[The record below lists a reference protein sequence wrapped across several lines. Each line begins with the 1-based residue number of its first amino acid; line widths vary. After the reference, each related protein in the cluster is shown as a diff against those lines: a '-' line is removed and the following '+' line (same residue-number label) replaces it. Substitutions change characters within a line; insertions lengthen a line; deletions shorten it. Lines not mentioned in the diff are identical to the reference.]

1 MELLKGAD
9 YIGGKA
15 RRELLDVISK
25 RTLRTAYS
33 WATNGRVPLEA
44 VLASS
49 RKALREV
56 SAGMIALISSGRLGF
71 VVRGSRVVATFLR
84 LQSSEFCKP
93 SLLVTT
99 HSNHLGD
106 HLGIRVLAGVTFSG
120 R

>member
-1 MELLKGAD
+1 MELLEGAD
-9 YIGGKA
+9 YIWGKA
-15 RRELLDVISK
+15 RGELLDMINK
-25 RTLRTAYS
+25 RTFWAAYS
-33 WATNGRVPLEA
+33 WATNGRIPLEA

-56 SAGMIALISSGRLGF
+56 SAGMMALINSERLGL

-84 LQSSEFCKP
+84 FQSSESCKP
-93 SLLVTT
+93 SLLATT

-106 HLGIRVLAGVTFSG
+106 HLGIRVLAGVTFRG